1 MSTVPEYPMASVRK
15 DDLDVLVIA
24 CLRHLPD
31 EPGPDVAAAFAR
43 LEDARHEAAEAT
55 PAPEPGAAPSGD
67 GQWMFITFMGRI
79 EYTGYV
85 TEITKNG
92 QPAYRVDLPEK
103 IWGGNPLA
111 YVEHAASAWFSDRP
125 VTEESV
131 RKAWESELRRAEE
144 RRRREAEWARMQEQR
159 AITAKGEDLDEDD
172 EDLESDEAGD
182 GWGSPPF

>member
-1 MSTVPEYPMASVRK
+1 
-15 DDLDVLVIA
+15 
-24 CLRHLPD
+24 
-31 EPGPDVAAAFAR
+31 
-43 LEDARHEAAEAT
+43 
-55 PAPEPGAAPSGD
+55 
-67 GQWMFITFMGRI
+67 MGHI

-131 RKAWESELRRAEE
+131 RRAWEAQLRRAAE
-144 RRRREAEWARMQEQR
+144 RARQEAEWARMQEQR
-159 AITAKGEDLDEDD
+159 AITSGGEDDDD
-172 EDLESDEAGD
+172 EPYDTSP
-182 GWGSPPF
+182 GWPG

>member
-1 MSTVPEYPMASVRK
+1 MQQ
-15 DDLDVLVIA
+15 
-24 CLRHLPD
+24 PD
-31 EPGPDVAAAFAR
+31 ETVTVTAAD
-43 LEDARHEAAEAT
+43 LELLRKVCALYAPFPPTDEISGVMERTLAALD
-55 PAPEPGAAPSGD
+55 GAAPAEPGSAAPGE
-67 GQWMFITFMGRI
+67 GQWMRIAFMGHI

-131 RKAWESELRRAEE
+131 RKAWEAQLLRAAE
-144 RRRREAEWARMQEQR
+144 RRRQEAEWQRMQEQR
-159 AITAKGEDLDEDD
+159 AITA
-172 EDLESDEAGD
+172 GD
-182 GWGSPPF
+182 GDGDLNDPDYAY